1 MLVRGAAFGLV
12 VAALAA
18 APAGAAVRGRLVVR
32 PESPVVGKRVMIEV
46 RATAKA
52 RRLRLEIVSPTGVLR
67 QVWLRR
73 VAPERFSTAYHF
85 VDDGQWLLRVR
96 GSRIG
101 AGIWVQQPPAP
112 LPPFRPSTQPSLNA
126 LLQGGLVFP

>member
-1 MLVRGAAFGLV
+1 M
-12 VAALAA
+12 
-18 APAGAAVRGRLVVR
+18 VVR
-32 PESPVVGKRVMIEV
+32 PESPVVGKRVTIEV
-46 RATAKA
+46 QASAKV

-73 VAPERFSTAYHF
+73 VAPQRFSAAYHF

-112 LPPFRPSTQPSLNA
+112 LPPFRPSAKSSLNA